1 MLTRSWG
8 SWSTTTTL
16 IASSH
21 QLQHPEPLRILPVAP
36 QPDPSVAA
44 APHELSRAPHT
55 AREHLV
61 DDQVEADA
69 AADVRAT
76 PLGRRDR
83 RRDAI
88 PRVGAAPGPAYHLR
102 PVGSR
107 ARAAHAQPIGV
118 APRGD
123 DQPARHRT
131 LFRDAQVDLDAVRV
145 DVVGLVVEPDR
156 RRVARAGA
164 ELRVWLRRTERT
176 AGGPASGCNT
186 VTKRAARPRAR
197 SR

>member
-1 MLTRSWG
+1 MM
-8 SWSTTTTL
+8 L
-16 IASSH
+16 IACSAFSSD
-21 QLQHPEPLRILPVAP
+21 QLQNAQPLRILPVAP

-44 APHELSRAPHT
+44 APHELPRAPHA

-102 PVGSR
+102 PAGSR
-107 ARAAHAQPIGV
+107 ARATHTQPTGV
-118 APRGD
+118 P
-123 DQPARHRT
+123 
-131 LFRDAQVDLDAVRV
+131 
-145 DVVGLVVEPDR
+145 
-156 RRVARAGA
+156 
-164 ELRVWLRRTERT
+164 
-176 AGGPASGCNT
+176 S
-186 VTKRAARPRAR
+186 
-197 SR
+197 